1 MSRIGSNIAGPSF
14 KQSDA
19 VARREPIGGAGRGRS
34 TMKADFE
41 KAAIAAGVDPSKMKE
56 IQAKIQAQLR
66 NAQTNPGSGFSL
78 PGAIDS
84 VLKESG
90 ADLEKFH
97 AMMQQLH
104 DQRHAG
110 RPGRPAAGTAQ
121 ATPQKTGSEIAVTGK
136 LDIQA

>member
-1 MSRIGSNIAGPSF
+1 MSRIGSHIGGTPF

-19 VARREPIGGAGRGRS
+19 VARREPIGGNGRGRS
-34 TMKADFE
+34 AMKADFE
-41 KAAIAAGVDPSKMKE
+41 KAAVAAGVDPSKLKE

-97 AMMQQLH
+97 LVMQQLH
-104 DQRHAG
+104 DQRH
-110 RPGRPAAGTAQ
+110 PGRPAAGTAQ
-121 ATPQKTGSEIAVTGK
+121 ATPQKAGSGIAMTGK
-136 LDIQA
+136 LDVQA